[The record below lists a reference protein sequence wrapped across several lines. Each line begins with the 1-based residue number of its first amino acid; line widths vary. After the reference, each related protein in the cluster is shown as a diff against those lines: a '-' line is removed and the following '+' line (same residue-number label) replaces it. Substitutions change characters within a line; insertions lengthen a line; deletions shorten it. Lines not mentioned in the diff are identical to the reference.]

1 MTSVRTGKTS
11 LESLG
16 RFWLRQQVWKRL
28 GLTLEQLLELPWP
41 EVEDYLVF
49 IQLTNREE
57 EAANRRANSGRR

>member
-1 MTSVRTGKTS
+1 MTSVRTGKTD
-11 LESLG
+11 LDSLG

-28 GLTLEQLLELPWP
+28 GLTLEQFLELPWP